1 MSLFRITRE
10 SDIPLMGCLYFGV
23 IDRGSNLLQIRPSCS
38 CNLNCPFCSVDA
50 GPHSKTRVT
59 NYEVELDYL
68 MEAVEE
74 IAPFKGPGVEC
85 HIDSCGEPM
94 LYPEIVDLVRELKG
108 VKEVSVVSMQSNGTL
123 LDEERIKA
131 LEEAGLDR
139 INLSIHALSPELA
152 VSLAGVSWFDIERVK
167 EVARLIAESKID
179 LLIAPVYIPG
189 VNDAEMPKL
198 IEFALQTKAGKRW
211 PPLGI
216 QKFEH
221 YRLGR
226 SPGKVKAENWWHF
239 YNRSMPEWEKQF
251 SIPLRLKPQDF
262 LIEKRPMIPIV
273 FEKKEKAWVDIRAPG
288 WVRGEQLGVAKNR
301 VVSVMDSPAKQG
313 RVRVQIVSNKHNIY
327 VGVPC

>member
-1 MSLFRITRE
+1 MSLFHITRE
-10 SDIPLMGCLYFGV
+10 SDIPLMGCLYFGI

-68 MEAVEE
+68 MEAVQE

-94 LYPEIVDLVRELKG
+94 LYPDIVDLVSELKG
-108 VKEVSVVSMQSNGTL
+108 VKDVSVVSMQSNGTL
-123 LDEERIKA
+123 LDEGRIKE
-131 LEEAGLDR
+131 LEEVGLDR

-167 EVARLIAESKID
+167 EVARLIAQSKID
-179 LLIAPVYIPG
+179 LLIAPVYVPG
-189 VNDAEMPKL
+189 VNDAEMPQL

-239 YNRSMPEWEKQF
+239 YNRSMLEWEKQF
-251 SIPLRLKPQDF
+251 SIPLHLKPQDF

-301 VVSVMDSPAKQG
+301 VVSVMDSPAKHG

>member
-10 SDIPLMGCLYFGV
+10 SDIPLMGCLYFGI

-50 GPHSKTRVT
+50 GPHSQTRVT

-68 MEAVEE
+68 MEAVQE

-94 LYPEIVDLVRELKG
+94 LYPEITDLVRELKC
-108 VKEVSVVSMQSNGTL
+108 VKDVSVVSMQSNGTL

-152 VSLAGVSWFDIERVK
+152 VSLAGISRFDIERVK
-167 EVARLIAESKID
+167 DVARLVAKSKID

-189 VNDAEMPKL
+189 VNDAEIPKL
-198 IEFALQTKAGKRW
+198 IEFALQIKAGKRW

-239 YNRSMPEWEKQF
+239 YNRSMPEWEKQS
-251 SIPLRLKPQDF
+251 SISLRLKPQDF

-273 FEKKEKAWVDIRAPG
+273 FENKEKVWVDIRAPG

-301 VVSVMDSPAKQG
+301 VVSVMDSSAEHG

>member
-1 MSLFRITRE
+1 MSLFRVTRE
-10 SDIPLMGCLYFGV
+10 SDIPLMGCLYFGI

-68 MEAVEE
+68 MEAVQE

-94 LYPEIVDLVRELKG
+94 LYPEIEDLVRELKG

-131 LEEAGLDR
+131 LAEVGLDR

-167 EVARLIAESKID
+167 EVARLIARSKID
-179 LLIAPVYIPG
+179 LLIAPVYVPG

-198 IEFALQTKAGKRW
+198 IEFALQTKAGKSW
-211 PPLGI
+211 PPIGI

-239 YNRSMPEWEKQF
+239 YNRSMLEWEKQF
-251 SIPLRLKPQDF
+251 SIPLHLKPQDF

-301 VVSVMDSPAKQG
+301 VVSVMDSPAKHG